1 MEGLMELEASASSN
15 SVSDLVILEIMDT
28 IEEIIDTEPE
38 RPFSFGLAAATG
50 QEPVA
55 PGVTRKILYIGK
67 SALET
72 LKVLSSLHRSYNIRK
87 NFKNLGLKDLAKIGT
102 QGAAVALY
110 LMAN

>member
-1 MEGLMELEASASSN
+1 MEITASAN
-15 SVSDLVILEIMDT
+15 DNTVNDLVIHEIMDT
-28 IEEIIDTEPE
+28 VEEIIDTQPD
-38 RPFSFGLAAATG
+38 RPFAFGLAAATE

-67 SALET
+67 SAFET

-87 NFKNLGLKDLAKIGT
+87 NFKNLGLQDLAKIGT

-110 LMAN
+110 LMSN